1 MNSHNSLSDVL
12 DFPHVSR
19 PGILFKAFNDR
30 PVQIGQFLI
39 FVGSGLF
46 KKMHKQG
53 QDIFGPLP
61 NWRNSNRH
69 NIEAIEKIFPKRSLI
84 DHPCQIAI
92 CCRNESHASIGEVQ
106 DVLRKQ
112 DMAITAIPE
121 VENAVGILGRV
132 ESPLD
137 PAPISMIETV
147 INLKSEYIENAQ
159 GTQLR
164 FKYNSRNKKFMRDAQ
179 GELIPDRHGKP
190 FRQWRDHIKK
200 PQDIWDEIV
209 KKAQIL
215 GTTSAPKL
223 QPIAARIVM
232 LQSGMRAPMGIKVR
246 GPNLETIEKFGLQLE
261 RCLKE
266 VPTTMLV
273 FSGIV
278 VAASG
283 GFILIWLYG
292 QDWFLNFSFFGTNFR
307 DLMQVHKI
315 NLSVAV
321 WVGFLALFG
330 IASDDAV
337 VICTYLEQR
346 FSGQKPKSIGEIR
359 RMTIEAATRRVR
371 PAMMTSAT
379 TILALLPVLTSTGRG
394 ADVMVPMAIPSFGGM
409 MFELMTIFQA
419 PILYCMMKE
428 WTLKKAGKTRVAA
441 NAEGLKMESEKSRIS

>member
-1 MNSHNSLSDVL
+1 M
-12 DFPHVSR
+12 
-19 PGILFKAFNDR
+19 
-30 PVQIGQFLI
+30 
-39 FVGSGLF
+39 
-46 KKMHKQG
+46 
-53 QDIFGPLP
+53 
-61 NWRNSNRH
+61 
-69 NIEAIEKIFPKRSLI
+69 
-84 DHPCQIAI
+84 
-92 CCRNESHASIGEVQ
+92 Q

-147 INLKSEYIENAQ
+147 INLKSEYIEDAQ

-261 RCLKE
+261 RYLKE
-266 VPTTMLV
+266 VPTAMLV

-292 QDWFLNFSFFGTNFR
+292 QDWFLNYSFFGTNFR